1 MSGRIVSHPQGL
13 PESGGAVDPPLFA
26 RGDEDRRARAEYE
39 ASLFELRVYRELS
52 GSRDIPA
59 LRRKTHVY
67 VQSLGFSDY
76 SFIQMERREE
86 PETHMYTTPKEFSDI
101 YLSEG
106 IYEHDQLLSYAAVNT
121 APIFQSTIDAYLR
134 SAPVK
139 TETILKN
146 ERIQRYVKGRGF
158 LNYYNVPL
166 HAATGHG
173 NVLLSLT
180 AQHVQSD
187 ELVRRA
193 IANQKL
199 LQILCKAVDYVG
211 TAKFPRFFLD
221 SASTEIKIF
230 PKPLRL
236 LVLLAK
242 EDLTLND
249 AAASLGIT
257 RSTANA
263 HVAAI
268 KNAFGTRTLWGSVFK
283 ATQLGLID
291 KKG

>member
-1 MSGRIVSHPQGL
+1 MSGPPISPRPRTRSKDL
-13 PESGGAVDPPLFA
+13 PLFPCA
-26 RGDEDRRARAEYE
+26 SDEDRQARAEYE

-59 LRRKTHVY
+59 LKRKVHIY
-67 VQSLGFSDY
+67 LQGFGFSDY

-86 PETHMYTTPKEFSDI
+86 PETHMSTTPKEFPEI
-101 YLSEG
+101 YLGEG
-106 IYEHDQLLSYAAVNT
+106 IYEHDQLLSYAAINT
-121 APIFQSTIDAYLR
+121 EPIFQSTIDTYLR

-146 ERIQRYVKGRGF
+146 ERIQRYVKGWGF
-158 LNYYNVPL
+158 LDYYNVPL
-166 HAATGHG
+166 PAATGQG
-173 NVLLSLT
+173 NVLLSVT

-187 ELVRRA
+187 ELIRRA
-193 IANQKL
+193 TGNRQL

-211 TAKFPRFFLD
+211 TVKFSHYFLG
-221 SASTEIKIF
+221 SGSTEIKIF
-230 PKPLRL
+230 PKPLCL
-236 LVLLAK
+236 LDLLAT

-249 AAASLGIT
+249 AAARLGIT

-283 ATQLGLID
+283 AMQLGLIN
-291 KKG
+291 KKN

>member
-1 MSGRIVSHPQGL
+1 
-13 PESGGAVDPPLFA
+13 
-26 RGDEDRRARAEYE
+26 
-39 ASLFELRVYRELS
+39 VYLQ
-52 GSRDIPA
+52 DF
-59 LRRKTHVY
+59 
-67 VQSLGFSDY
+67 GFSDY

-121 APIFQSTIDAYLR
+121 EPIFQSTIDAYLR

-139 TETILKN
+139 TQTILKN
-146 ERIQRYVKGRGF
+146 ERIQRYVKGKGF
-158 LNYYNVPL
+158 LDYYNVPL
-166 HAATGHG
+166 PAATGQG

-187 ELVRRA
+187 ELIRRA
-193 IANQKL
+193 VDNQQL
-199 LQILCKAVDYVG
+199 LHILCKAVDYVG
-211 TAKFPRFFLD
+211 TVKFPHYFLD
-221 SASTEIKIF
+221 SGSSDVKIF

-236 LVLLAK
+236 LILLAK

-249 AAASLGIT
+249 AAARLGIT

-283 ATQLGLID
+283 AMQLGLIN
-291 KKG
+291 KKN

>member
-1 MSGRIVSHPQGL
+1 VNGRPGSQRP
-13 PESGGAVDPPLFA
+13 GGEVHDLPLFPRA
-26 RGDEDRRARAEYE
+26 SDEDRQARAEYE

-52 GSRDIPA
+52 TSRDIPA
-59 LRRKTHVY
+59 LKRKVHSHL
-67 VQSLGFSDY
+67 QGFGFSDY

-86 PETHMYTTPKEFSDI
+86 PETHMFTTPKEFTDI

-121 APIFQSTIDAYLR
+121 EPIFQSTIDAYLR
-134 SAPVK
+134 VAPVK
-139 TETILKN
+139 TQTILKN
-146 ERIQRYVKGRGF
+146 ERIQRYVKGKGF
-158 LNYYNVPL
+158 LDYYNVPL
-166 HAATGHG
+166 PAATGQG

-180 AQHVQSD
+180 SQHVSSD
-187 ELVRRA
+187 ELIRRA
-193 IANQKL
+193 VANRQL
-199 LQILCKAVDYVG
+199 LHILCKAVDYVG
-211 TAKFPRFFLD
+211 TVKFPSFFLD
-221 SASTEIKIF
+221 SGSPEVKIF

-236 LVLLAK
+236 LALLAK

-249 AAASLGIT
+249 AATQLGIT

-283 ATQLGLID
+283 AMQLGLIN
-291 KKG
+291 KKD

>member
-1 MSGRIVSHPQGL
+1 VRERPVSLQRGNL
-13 PESGGAVDPPLFA
+13 DDLPLFPRA
-26 RGDEDRRARAEYE
+26 SDEDRQARAEYE

-59 LRRKTHVY
+59 LKRKVHTY
-67 VQSLGFSDY
+67 LQGFGFSDY

-86 PETHMYTTPKEFSDI
+86 PETHMSTTPKEFPEI
-101 YLSEG
+101 YLGEG

-121 APIFQSTIDAYLR
+121 EPIFQSTIDAYLR

-146 ERIQRYVKGRGF
+146 ERIQRYVKGWGF
-158 LNYYNVPL
+158 LDYYNIPL
-166 HAATGHG
+166 PAATGQG
-173 NVLLSLT
+173 NVLLSVT

-187 ELVRRA
+187 ELIRRA
-193 IANQKL
+193 AGNRQL
-199 LQILCKAVDYVG
+199 LHILCKALDYVG
-211 TAKFPRFFLD
+211 TVKFSHYFLG
-221 SASTEIKIF
+221 SGTTEVKIF
-230 PKPLRL
+230 PRPLCL
-236 LVLLAK
+236 LDLLAT

-249 AAASLGIT
+249 AAARLGIT

-283 ATQLGLID
+283 AMQLGLIN
-291 KKG
+291 KKN